1 MTINV
6 LRHSKIVCV
15 FFSFFHPYV
24 YSENINVTFP
34 EPKTKKGLDCK
45 RIAKRMGKEQLKDFD
60 DLSLDILLL
69 SVCHPFSVRFLSVC
83 DPWKKGFFF
92 YVETFAANSDIVYD
106 MVLQDIQELDN
117 KTKKSLTSSTACQL
131 IFAWSL

>member
-1 MTINV
+1 MIY
-6 LRHSKIVCV
+6 
-15 FFSFFHPYV
+15 P
-24 YSENINVTFP
+24 
-34 EPKTKKGLDCK
+34 
-45 RIAKRMGKEQLKDFD
+45 
-60 DLSLDILLL
+60 LDILLL

-92 YVETFAANSDIVYD
+92 YVKTFAANSDIVYD